1 MFLAASA
8 HAEDL
13 RPGVLIL
20 YPFLRSFPLN
30 RGLLEAEFDTVFM
43 VATEAALLEGA
54 GRLNPVVVVVDL
66 SLSAGDLSGL
76 LRRIGT
82 RAPGAKLLLLSVHDQ
97 GTVADSA
104 LAAGADAVV
113 LKRCLVTD
121 LMPAVNAVLAG
132 KRYLSSGSSR

>member
-1 MFLAASA
+1 MTSKWSCVLLADQ
-8 HAEDL
+8 HHGL
-13 RPGVLIL
+13 RDSV
-20 YPFLRSFPLN
+20 

-66 SLSAGDLSGL
+66 SLSAGDLGGL
-76 LRRIGT
+76 LRRIGA

-97 GTVADSA
+97 ATVADSA

-132 KRYLSSGSSR
+132 KRYLSSGIS

>member
-1 MFLAASA
+1 MTNKWSCVLLADQ
-8 HAEDL
+8 HHGL
-13 RPGVLIL
+13 RDSV
-20 YPFLRSFPLN
+20 

-54 GRLNPVVVVVDL
+54 ERLNPVVVLVDL

-76 LRRIGT
+76 LRRIGA

-104 LAAGADAVV
+104 LAAGADGVV

-132 KRYLSSGSSR
+132 KRYLSSGISR